1 MIYNIDYEWLITE
14 IKNKNPKDIIEILNY
29 TSEIIKLD
37 TTIENWDTINKIVDI
52 ACRLDKEL
60 TDIVEKKQKVTYTHF
75 NLLREI
81 EKNYGSFI
89 YYNNLKNSFI
99 NNL

>member
-52 ACRLDKEL
+52 VCRLDERL
-60 TDIVEKKQKVTYTHF
+60 IAIVEKSTERDRK
-75 NLLREI
+75 
-81 EKNYGSFI
+81 GSV
-89 YYNNLKNSFI
+89 YYNNLKT
-99 NNL
+99 